1 MNRYRDSGFQ
11 IPDAW
16 TNVNMGDQGGK
27 KFLITGGT
35 SGLGLATAT
44 ALTAK
49 GGEVTITAR
58 DLKKGARAQDQS
70 GAAHLLQLDLANLAS
85 IREAAAKVTTSYD
98 VVILN
103 AGVMAIPYRLTS
115 DGFEMQLG
123 TNHLGHFA
131 FAGLIKNQIKDRL
144 ISVSSQAHRLGNF
157 GDQSIDEIRS
167 RALGKGKYSPWSA
180 YGDSKLANLLF
191 VNEVER
197 RRLREKWGFIS
208 IAAHPGWAN
217 TNLQKVGPMM
227 AGRSFQAKA
236 MIATSALLAQTPL
249 EGAYPTLCAA
259 TYPNI
264 LGASYLG
271 PNGIGEMRGTPKF
284 THGKA
289 LAYDQNLASRLW
301 EVSEELTGVTWDG

>member
-1 MNRYRDSGFQ
+1 
-11 IPDAW
+11 
-16 TNVNMGDQGGK
+16 MGDQSGK

-35 SGLGLATAT
+35 SGLGLAAAT

-58 DLKKGARAQDQS
+58 DPRKGARAQESS
-70 GAAHLLQLDLANLAS
+70 GAAHLIELDLANLAS
-85 IREAAAKVTTSYD
+85 IRDCATSITTEFD

-103 AGVMAIPYRLTS
+103 AGVMAIPYRLTA

-144 ISVSSQAHRLGNF
+144 ISVASQAHRLGTF
-157 GDQSIDEIRS
+157 GDHSKDEIRT

-191 VNEVER
+191 VNEIER
-197 RRLREKWGFIS
+197 RRLREKWNFIS

-249 EGAYPTLCAA
+249 EGAYPILAAA

-271 PNGIGEMRGTPKF
+271 PRGLGEMRGTPKF

-289 LAYDQNLASRLW
+289 LAYDQTLAKNLW
-301 EVSEELTGVTWDG
+301 EVSEELTGVTWEN

>member
-1 MNRYRDSGFQ
+1 
-11 IPDAW
+11 
-16 TNVNMGDQGGK
+16 MGDQSGK

-35 SGLGLATAT
+35 SGLGLAAAT

-58 DLKKGARAQDQS
+58 DPKKGARAQESS
-70 GAAHLLQLDLANLAS
+70 GAAHLIELDLANLAS
-85 IREAAAKVTTSYD
+85 IRDCATSITTEFD

-103 AGVMAIPYRLTS
+103 AGVMAIPYRLTA

-131 FAGLIKNQIKDRL
+131 FAGLMKNQIKDRL
-144 ISVSSQAHRLGNF
+144 ISVASQAHRLGTF
-157 GDQSIDEIRS
+157 GDHSKDEIRT

-191 VNEVER
+191 VNEIER
-197 RRLREKWGFIS
+197 RRLREKWNFIS

-249 EGAYPTLCAA
+249 EGAYPVLAAA

-271 PNGIGEMRGTPKF
+271 PRGLGEMRGTPKF

-289 LAYDQNLASRLW
+289 LAYDQTLAKNLW
-301 EVSEELTGVTWDG
+301 EVSEELTGVTWEN

>member
-1 MNRYRDSGFQ
+1 
-11 IPDAW
+11 
-16 TNVNMGDQGGK
+16 MGDQSGK

-35 SGLGLATAT
+35 SGLGLAAAT

-58 DLKKGARAQDQS
+58 DPRKGARAQESS
-70 GAAHLLQLDLANLAS
+70 GAAHLIELDLANLAS
-85 IREAAAKVTTSYD
+85 IRDCATSITTEFD

-103 AGVMAIPYRLTS
+103 AGVMAIPYRLTA

-144 ISVSSQAHRLGNF
+144 ISVASQAHRLGTF
-157 GDQSIDEIRS
+157 GDHSKDEIRT

-191 VNEVER
+191 VNEIER
-197 RRLREKWGFIS
+197 RRLREKWNFIS

-249 EGAYPTLCAA
+249 EGAYPVLAAA

-271 PNGIGEMRGTPKF
+271 PRGLGEMRGTPKF

-289 LAYDQNLASRLW
+289 LAYDQTLAKNLW
-301 EVSEELTGVTWDG
+301 EVSEELTGVTWEN

>member
-1 MNRYRDSGFQ
+1 
-11 IPDAW
+11 
-16 TNVNMGDQGGK
+16 MGDQSGK

-35 SGLGLATAT
+35 SGLGLAAAT

-58 DLKKGARAQDQS
+58 DPKKGARAQESS
-70 GAAHLLQLDLANLAS
+70 GAAHLIELDLANLAS
-85 IREAAAKVTTSYD
+85 IRDCAASITTEFD

-103 AGVMAIPYRLTS
+103 AGVMAIPYRLTA

-131 FAGLIKNQIKDRL
+131 FAGLMKNQIKDRL
-144 ISVSSQAHRLGNF
+144 ISVASQAHRLGTF
-157 GDQSIDEIRS
+157 GDHSKDEIRT

-191 VNEVER
+191 VNEIER
-197 RRLREKWGFIS
+197 RRLREKWNFIS

-249 EGAYPTLCAA
+249 EGAYPILAAA

-271 PNGIGEMRGTPKF
+271 PRGLGEMRGTPKF

-289 LAYDQNLASRLW
+289 LAYDQTLAKNLW
-301 EVSEELTGVTWDG
+301 EVSEELTGVTWEN

>member
-1 MNRYRDSGFQ
+1 
-11 IPDAW
+11 
-16 TNVNMGDQGGK
+16 MGDQSGK

-35 SGLGLATAT
+35 SGLGLAAAT

-58 DLKKGARAQDQS
+58 DPRKGARAQESS
-70 GAAHLLQLDLANLAS
+70 GAAHLIELDLANLAS
-85 IREAAAKVTTSYD
+85 IRDCATSITTEFD

-103 AGVMAIPYRLTS
+103 AGVMAIPYRLTA

-131 FAGLIKNQIKDRL
+131 FAGLIKNQIKERL
-144 ISVSSQAHRLGNF
+144 ISVASQAHRLGTF
-157 GDQSIDEIRS
+157 GDHSKDEIRT

-191 VNEVER
+191 INEIER
-197 RRLREKWGFIS
+197 RRLREKWNFIS

-249 EGAYPTLCAA
+249 EGAYPVLAAA

-271 PNGIGEMRGTPKF
+271 PRGLGEMRGTPKF

-289 LAYDQNLASRLW
+289 LAYDQTLAKNLW
-301 EVSEELTGVTWDG
+301 EVSEELTGVTWEN

>member
-1 MNRYRDSGFQ
+1 
-11 IPDAW
+11 
-16 TNVNMGDQGGK
+16 MGDQSGK

-35 SGLGLATAT
+35 SGLGLAAAT

-58 DLKKGARAQDQS
+58 DPKKGARAQESS
-70 GAAHLLQLDLANLAS
+70 GAAHLIELDLANLAS
-85 IREAAAKVTTSYD
+85 IRDCATSITTEFD

-103 AGVMAIPYRLTS
+103 AGVMAIPYRLTA

-131 FAGLIKNQIKDRL
+131 FAGLMKNQIKDRL
-144 ISVSSQAHRLGNF
+144 ISVASQAHRLGTF
-157 GDQSIDEIRS
+157 GDHSKDEIRT

-191 VNEVER
+191 VNEIER
-197 RRLREKWGFIS
+197 RRLREKWNFIS

-249 EGAYPTLCAA
+249 EGAYPILAAA

-271 PNGIGEMRGTPKF
+271 PRGLGEMRGTPKF

-289 LAYDQNLASRLW
+289 LAYDQTLAKNLW
-301 EVSEELTGVTWDG
+301 EVSEELTGVTWEN

>member
-1 MNRYRDSGFQ
+1 
-11 IPDAW
+11 
-16 TNVNMGDQGGK
+16 MGDQSGK

-35 SGLGLATAT
+35 SGLGLAAAT

-58 DLKKGARAQDQS
+58 DPKKGARAQESS
-70 GAAHLLQLDLANLAS
+70 GAAHLIELDLANLAS
-85 IREAAAKVTTSYD
+85 IRDCAASISTEFD

-131 FAGLIKNQIKDRL
+131 FAGLMKNQIKDRL
-144 ISVSSQAHRLGNF
+144 ISVASQAHRLGTF
-157 GDQSIDEIRS
+157 GDHSKDEIRT

-191 VNEVER
+191 VNEIER
-197 RRLREKWGFIS
+197 RRLREKWNFIS

-249 EGAYPTLCAA
+249 EGAYPILAAA

-271 PNGIGEMRGTPKF
+271 PRGLGEMRGTPKF

-289 LAYDQNLASRLW
+289 LAYDQTLAKNLW
-301 EVSEELTGVTWDG
+301 EVSEELTGVTWEN

>member
-11 IPDAW
+11 IPEAW
-16 TNVNMGDQGGK
+16 TNVNIADQTGK

-35 SGLGLATAT
+35 SGLGLAAAT

-58 DLKKGARAQDQS
+58 DTKKGLRAQELS
-70 GAAHLLQLDLANLAS
+70 GAAHLMALNLANLHSVRECAES
-85 IREAAAKVTTSYD
+85 ITDSFD

-103 AGVMAIPYRLTS
+103 AGVMAIPYRLTD

-131 FAGLIKNQIKDRL
+131 FAGLIREKINERL
-144 ISVSSQAHRLGNF
+144 ISISAQAHRLGNF
-157 GDQSIDEIRS
+157 GDHSKEEIRS
-167 RALGKGKYSPWSA
+167 RALGKGKYAPWSA

-191 VNEVER
+191 VNEIER
-197 RRLREKWGFIS
+197 RRLHEKWGFIS

-227 AGRSFQAKA
+227 AGRSFQARA
-236 MIATSALLAQTPL
+236 MIAASALLAQTPL
-249 EGAYPTLCAA
+249 EGAYPMLCAA

-271 PNGIGEMRGTPKF
+271 PRGAGEMRGTPKF

-289 LAYDQNLASRLW
+289 LAYDQTLARDLW
-301 EVSEELTGVTWDG
+301 EVSEELTGVTWEG

>member
-11 IPDAW
+11 IPEAW
-16 TNVNMGDQGGK
+16 TNVNMSDQSGK
-27 KFLITGGT
+27 KFLITGAT
-35 SGLGLATAT
+35 SGLGLAAAT

-58 DLKKGARAQDQS
+58 NLKKGARAQEQS
-70 GAAHLLQLDLANLAS
+70 GAAHLLELDLANLAS
-85 IREAAAKVTTSYD
+85 VREAAAKVTTPFD

-103 AGVMAIPYRLTS
+103 AGVMAIPYRLTA

-131 FAGLIKNQIKDRL
+131 FAGLIKSQIKGRL
-144 ISVSSQAHRLGNF
+144 ISMASQAHRLGTF
-157 GDQSIDEIRS
+157 GDHSKEEIRT

-191 VNEVER
+191 TNEIER
-197 RRLREKWGFIS
+197 LRLREKWDFIS
-208 IAAHPGWAN
+208 IACHPGWAN

-249 EGAYPTLCAA
+249 EGAYPALCAA
-259 TYPNI
+259 TYPNL

-271 PNGIGEMRGTPKF
+271 PNGLGEMRGTPKF

-289 LAYDQNLASRLW
+289 LAYDQTLARNLW
-301 EVSEELTGVTWDG
+301 EVSEELTGVSWEG

>member
-1 MNRYRDSGFQ
+1 
-11 IPDAW
+11 
-16 TNVNMGDQGGK
+16 MGDQSGK

-35 SGLGLATAT
+35 SGLGLAAAT

-58 DLKKGARAQDQS
+58 DPRKGARAQESS
-70 GAAHLLQLDLANLAS
+70 GAAHLIELDLANLAS
-85 IREAAAKVTTSYD
+85 IRDCAASISTEFD

-103 AGVMAIPYRLTS
+103 AGVMAIPYRLTA

-144 ISVSSQAHRLGNF
+144 ISVASQAHRLGTF
-157 GDQSIDEIRS
+157 GDHSKDEIRT

-191 VNEVER
+191 INEIER
-197 RRLREKWGFIS
+197 RRLREKWNFIS

-249 EGAYPTLCAA
+249 EGAYPVLAAA

-271 PNGIGEMRGTPKF
+271 PRGLGEMRGTPKF

-289 LAYDQNLASRLW
+289 LAYDQTLAKNLW
-301 EVSEELTGVTWDG
+301 EVSEELTGVTWEN

>member
-1 MNRYRDSGFQ
+1 
-11 IPDAW
+11 
-16 TNVNMGDQGGK
+16 MGDQSGK

-35 SGLGLATAT
+35 SGLGLAAAT

-58 DLKKGARAQDQS
+58 DPKKGARAQESS
-70 GAAHLLQLDLANLAS
+70 GAAHLIELDLANLAS
-85 IREAAAKVTTSYD
+85 IRDCASSITTEFD

-103 AGVMAIPYRLTS
+103 AGVMAIPYRLTA

-131 FAGLIKNQIKDRL
+131 FAGLMKNQIKDRL
-144 ISVSSQAHRLGNF
+144 ISVASQAHRLGTF
-157 GDQSIDEIRS
+157 GDHSKDEIRT

-191 VNEVER
+191 VNEIER
-197 RRLREKWGFIS
+197 RRLREKWNFIS

-249 EGAYPTLCAA
+249 EGAYPILAAA
-259 TYPNI
+259 TYPSI

-271 PNGIGEMRGTPKF
+271 PRGLGEMRGTPKF

-289 LAYDQNLASRLW
+289 LAYDQTLAKNLW
-301 EVSEELTGVTWDG
+301 EVSEELTGVTWEN

>member
-1 MNRYRDSGFQ
+1 
-11 IPDAW
+11 
-16 TNVNMGDQGGK
+16 MGDQSGK

-35 SGLGLATAT
+35 SGLGLAAAT

-58 DLKKGARAQDQS
+58 DPKKGARAQESS
-70 GAAHLLQLDLANLAS
+70 GAAHLIELDLANLAS
-85 IREAAAKVTTSYD
+85 IRDCATSITTEFD

-103 AGVMAIPYRLTS
+103 AGVMAIPYRLTA

-144 ISVSSQAHRLGNF
+144 ISVASQAHRLGTF
-157 GDQSIDEIRS
+157 GDHSKDEIRT

-191 VNEVER
+191 VNEIER
-197 RRLREKWGFIS
+197 RRLREKWNFIS

-249 EGAYPTLCAA
+249 EGAYPVLAAA

-271 PNGIGEMRGTPKF
+271 PRGLGEMRGTPKF

-289 LAYDQNLASRLW
+289 LAYDQTLAKNLW
-301 EVSEELTGVTWDG
+301 EVSEELTGVTWEN

>member
-1 MNRYRDSGFQ
+1 
-11 IPDAW
+11 
-16 TNVNMGDQGGK
+16 MGDQSGK

-35 SGLGLATAT
+35 SGLGLAAAT

-58 DLKKGARAQDQS
+58 DPKKGARAQESS
-70 GAAHLLQLDLANLAS
+70 GAAHLIELDLANLAS
-85 IREAAAKVTTSYD
+85 IRDCASSITTEFD

-103 AGVMAIPYRLTS
+103 AGVMAIPYRLTA

-144 ISVSSQAHRLGNF
+144 ISVASQAHRLGTF
-157 GDQSIDEIRS
+157 GDHSKDEIRT

-191 VNEVER
+191 VNEIER
-197 RRLREKWGFIS
+197 RRLREKWNFIS

-249 EGAYPTLCAA
+249 EGAYPILAAA

-271 PNGIGEMRGTPKF
+271 PRGLGEMRGTPKF

-289 LAYDQNLASRLW
+289 LAYDQTLAKNLW
-301 EVSEELTGVTWDG
+301 EVSEELTGVTWEN

>member
-1 MNRYRDSGFQ
+1 
-11 IPDAW
+11 
-16 TNVNMGDQGGK
+16 MGDQSGK

-35 SGLGLATAT
+35 SGLGLAAAT

-58 DLKKGARAQDQS
+58 DPRKGARAQESS
-70 GAAHLLQLDLANLAS
+70 GAAHLIELDLANLAS
-85 IREAAAKVTTSYD
+85 IRDCAASISTEFD

-103 AGVMAIPYRLTS
+103 AGVMAIPYRLTA

-131 FAGLIKNQIKDRL
+131 FAGLMKNQIKDRL
-144 ISVSSQAHRLGNF
+144 ISVASQAHRLGTF
-157 GDQSIDEIRS
+157 GDHSKDEIRT

-191 VNEVER
+191 VNEIER
-197 RRLREKWGFIS
+197 RRLREKWNFIS

-249 EGAYPTLCAA
+249 EGAYPILAAA

-271 PNGIGEMRGTPKF
+271 PRGLGEMRGTPKF

-289 LAYDQNLASRLW
+289 LAYDQTLAKNLW
-301 EVSEELTGVTWDG
+301 EVSEELTGVTWEN

>member
-1 MNRYRDSGFQ
+1 
-11 IPDAW
+11 
-16 TNVNMGDQGGK
+16 MGDQSGK

-35 SGLGLATAT
+35 SGLGLAAAT

-58 DLKKGARAQDQS
+58 DPKKGARAQESS
-70 GAAHLLQLDLANLAS
+70 GAAHLIELDLANLAS
-85 IREAAAKVTTSYD
+85 IRDCAASISTEFD

-103 AGVMAIPYRLTS
+103 AGVMAIPYRLTA

-131 FAGLIKNQIKDRL
+131 FAGLMKNQIKDRL
-144 ISVSSQAHRLGNF
+144 ISVASQAHRLGTF
-157 GDQSIDEIRS
+157 GDHSKDEIRT

-191 VNEVER
+191 VNEIER
-197 RRLREKWGFIS
+197 RRLREKWNFIS

-249 EGAYPTLCAA
+249 EGAYPILAAA

-271 PNGIGEMRGTPKF
+271 PRGLGEMRGTPKF

-289 LAYDQNLASRLW
+289 LAYDQTLAKNLW
-301 EVSEELTGVTWDG
+301 EVSEELTGVTWEN

>member
-1 MNRYRDSGFQ
+1 
-11 IPDAW
+11 
-16 TNVNMGDQGGK
+16 MGDQSGK

-35 SGLGLATAT
+35 SGLGLAAAT

-58 DLKKGARAQDQS
+58 DPKKGARAQESS
-70 GAAHLLQLDLANLAS
+70 GAAHLIELDLANLAS
-85 IREAAAKVTTSYD
+85 IRDCATSISTEFD

-103 AGVMAIPYRLTS
+103 AGVMAIPYRLTA

-131 FAGLIKNQIKDRL
+131 FAGLMKNQIKDRL
-144 ISVSSQAHRLGNF
+144 ISVASQAHRLGTF
-157 GDQSIDEIRS
+157 GDHSKDEIRT

-191 VNEVER
+191 VNEIER
-197 RRLREKWGFIS
+197 RRLREKWNFIS

-249 EGAYPTLCAA
+249 EGAYPILAAA

-271 PNGIGEMRGTPKF
+271 PRGLGEMRGTPKF

-289 LAYDQNLASRLW
+289 LAYDQTLAKNLW
-301 EVSEELTGVTWDG
+301 EVSEELTGVTWEN

>member
-1 MNRYRDSGFQ
+1 
-11 IPDAW
+11 
-16 TNVNMGDQGGK
+16 MGDQSGK

-35 SGLGLATAT
+35 SGLGLAAAT

-58 DLKKGARAQDQS
+58 DPKKGARAQESS
-70 GAAHLLQLDLANLAS
+70 GAAHLIELDLANLAS
-85 IREAAAKVTTSYD
+85 IRDCATSITTEFD

-103 AGVMAIPYRLTS
+103 AGVMAIPYRLTA

-131 FAGLIKNQIKDRL
+131 FAGLIKNQIKERL
-144 ISVSSQAHRLGNF
+144 ISVASQAHRLGTF
-157 GDQSIDEIRS
+157 GDHSKDEIRT

-191 VNEVER
+191 VNEIER
-197 RRLREKWGFIS
+197 RRLREKWHFIS

-227 AGRSFQAKA
+227 AGRSLQAKA

-249 EGAYPTLCAA
+249 EGAYPILAAA

-271 PNGIGEMRGTPKF
+271 PRGLGEMRGTPKF

-289 LAYDQNLASRLW
+289 LAYDQTLAKNLW
-301 EVSEELTGVTWDG
+301 EVSEELTGVTWEK

>member
-1 MNRYRDSGFQ
+1 
-11 IPDAW
+11 
-16 TNVNMGDQGGK
+16 MGDQSGK

-58 DLKKGARAQDQS
+58 DPKKGARAQESS
-70 GAAHLLQLDLANLAS
+70 GAAHLIELDLANLAS
-85 IREAAAKVTTSYD
+85 IRDCAASISTEFD

-103 AGVMAIPYRLTS
+103 AGVMAIPYRLTA

-131 FAGLIKNQIKDRL
+131 FAGLMKNQIKDRL
-144 ISVSSQAHRLGNF
+144 ISVASQAHRLGTF
-157 GDQSIDEIRS
+157 GDHSKDEIRT

-191 VNEVER
+191 VNEIER
-197 RRLREKWGFIS
+197 RRLREKWNFIS

-249 EGAYPTLCAA
+249 EGAYPILAAA

-271 PNGIGEMRGTPKF
+271 PRGLGEMRGTPKF

-289 LAYDQNLASRLW
+289 LAYDQTLAKNLW
-301 EVSEELTGVTWDG
+301 EVSEELTGVTWEN

>member
-1 MNRYRDSGFQ
+1 
-11 IPDAW
+11 
-16 TNVNMGDQGGK
+16 MGDQSGK

-35 SGLGLATAT
+35 SGLGLAAAT

-58 DLKKGARAQDQS
+58 DPKKGARAQESS
-70 GAAHLLQLDLANLAS
+70 GAAHLIELDLANLAS
-85 IREAAAKVTTSYD
+85 ILDCATSITTEFD

-103 AGVMAIPYRLTS
+103 AGVMAIPYRLTA

-144 ISVSSQAHRLGNF
+144 ISVASQAHRLGTF
-157 GDQSIDEIRS
+157 GDHSKDEIRT

-191 VNEVER
+191 VNEIER
-197 RRLREKWGFIS
+197 RRLREKWNFIS

-249 EGAYPTLCAA
+249 EGAYPILAAA

-271 PNGIGEMRGTPKF
+271 PRGLGEMRGTPKF

-289 LAYDQNLASRLW
+289 LAYDQTLAKNLW
-301 EVSEELTGVTWDG
+301 EVSEELTGVTWEN

>member
-1 MNRYRDSGFQ
+1 
-11 IPDAW
+11 
-16 TNVNMGDQGGK
+16 MGDQSGK

-35 SGLGLATAT
+35 SGLGLAAAT

-58 DLKKGARAQDQS
+58 DPRKGARAQESS
-70 GAAHLLQLDLANLAS
+70 GAAHLIELDLANLAS
-85 IREAAAKVTTSYD
+85 IRDCATSITTEFD

-103 AGVMAIPYRLTS
+103 AGVMAIPYRLTA

-144 ISVSSQAHRLGNF
+144 ISVASQAHRLGTF
-157 GDQSIDEIRS
+157 GDHSKDEIRT

-191 VNEVER
+191 INEIER
-197 RRLREKWGFIS
+197 RRLREKWNFIS

-249 EGAYPTLCAA
+249 EGAYPILAAA

-271 PNGIGEMRGTPKF
+271 PRGLGEMRGTPKF

-289 LAYDQNLASRLW
+289 LAYDQTLAKNLW
-301 EVSEELTGVTWDG
+301 EVSEELTGVTWEN

>member
-1 MNRYRDSGFQ
+1 
-11 IPDAW
+11 
-16 TNVNMGDQGGK
+16 MGDQSGK

-35 SGLGLATAT
+35 SGLGLAAAT

-58 DLKKGARAQDQS
+58 DPRKGARAQESS
-70 GAAHLLQLDLANLAS
+70 GAAHLIELDLANLAS
-85 IREAAAKVTTSYD
+85 IRDCATSITTEFD

-131 FAGLIKNQIKDRL
+131 FAGLMKNQIKDRL
-144 ISVSSQAHRLGNF
+144 ISVASQAHRLGTF
-157 GDQSIDEIRS
+157 GDHSKDEIRT

-191 VNEVER
+191 VNEIER
-197 RRLREKWGFIS
+197 RRLREKWNFIS

-249 EGAYPTLCAA
+249 EGAYPILAAA

-264 LGASYLG
+264 LGASYIG
-271 PNGIGEMRGTPKF
+271 PRGLGEMRGTPKF

-289 LAYDQNLASRLW
+289 LAYDQTLAKNLW
-301 EVSEELTGVTWDG
+301 EVSEELTGVTWEN

>member
-1 MNRYRDSGFQ
+1 
-11 IPDAW
+11 
-16 TNVNMGDQGGK
+16 MGDQSGK
-27 KFLITGGT
+27 RFLITGGT
-35 SGLGLATAT
+35 SGLGLAAAT
-44 ALTAK
+44 ALTEK

-58 DLKKGARAQDQS
+58 DPKKGARAQDES
-70 GAAHLLQLDLANLAS
+70 GAAHLIELDLADLSSVRDCAS
-85 IREAAAKVTTSYD
+85 KITTPFD

-103 AGVMAIPYRLTS
+103 AGVMAIPYRLTR

-131 FAGLIKNQIKDRL
+131 FAGLIKDQIKDRL
-144 ISVSSQAHRLGNF
+144 ISVSSQAHRLGTF
-157 GDQSIDEIRS
+157 GDHSKEEIRS
-167 RALGKGKYSPWSA
+167 RALGKGKYSPWAA

-191 VNEVER
+191 VNEIER
-197 RRLREKWGFIS
+197 RRLRQKWSFIS
-208 IAAHPGWAN
+208 IAAHPGWSN
-217 TNLQKVGPMM
+217 TNLVKVAPMM

-264 LGASYLG
+264 LGAAYLG
-271 PNGIGEMRGTPKF
+271 PRGLGEMRGTPKF

-289 LAYDQNLASRLW
+289 LAYDQVLARNLW
-301 EVSEELTGVTWDG
+301 EVSEELTGVTWEG

>member
-11 IPDAW
+11 IPEAW
-16 TNVNMGDQGGK
+16 TNVNMGDQSGK

-35 SGLGLATAT
+35 SGLGLAAAT

-58 DLKKGARAQDQS
+58 DPKKGARAQESS
-70 GAAHLLQLDLANLAS
+70 GAAHLIELDLANLAS
-85 IREAAAKVTTSYD
+85 IRDCATSITTEFD

-103 AGVMAIPYRLTS
+103 AGVMAIPYRLTA

-131 FAGLIKNQIKDRL
+131 FAGLMKNQIKDRL
-144 ISVSSQAHRLGNF
+144 ISVASQAHRLGTF
-157 GDQSIDEIRS
+157 GDHSKDEIRT

-191 VNEVER
+191 VNEIER
-197 RRLREKWGFIS
+197 RRLREKWNFIS

-249 EGAYPTLCAA
+249 EGAYPVLAAA

-271 PNGIGEMRGTPKF
+271 PRGLGEMRGTPKF

-289 LAYDQNLASRLW
+289 LAYDQTLAKNLW
-301 EVSEELTGVTWDG
+301 EVSEELTGVTWEN

>member
-1 MNRYRDSGFQ
+1 
-11 IPDAW
+11 
-16 TNVNMGDQGGK
+16 MGDQSGK
-27 KFLITGGT
+27 KFLISGGT
-35 SGLGLATAT
+35 SGLGLAAAT

-58 DLKKGARAQDQS
+58 DLKKGQRALESS
-70 GAAHLLQLDLANLAS
+70 GAAHLIQLDLANLAS
-85 IREAAAKVTTSYD
+85 VRECAANITSPFD

-144 ISVSSQAHRLGNF
+144 ISVASQAHRLGTF
-157 GDQSIDEIRS
+157 GDHSKDEIRN
-167 RALGKGKYSPWSA
+167 RALGKGKYSPWFA

-191 VNEVER
+191 THEIER
-197 RRLREKWGFIS
+197 RRLREKWSFIS

-249 EGAYPTLCAA
+249 EGAYPILAAA

-271 PNGIGEMRGTPKF
+271 PRGIGEMRGTPKF

-289 LAYDQNLASRLW
+289 LAYDQTLARNLW
-301 EVSEELTGVTWDG
+301 EVSEELTGVTWEG

>member
-1 MNRYRDSGFQ
+1 
-11 IPDAW
+11 
-16 TNVNMGDQGGK
+16 MGDQSGK

-35 SGLGLATAT
+35 SGLGLAAAT

-58 DLKKGARAQDQS
+58 DPKKGARAQESS
-70 GAAHLLQLDLANLAS
+70 GAAHLIELDLANLAS
-85 IREAAAKVTTSYD
+85 IRDCASSITTEFD

-103 AGVMAIPYRLTS
+103 AGVMAIPYRLTA

-144 ISVSSQAHRLGNF
+144 ISVASQAHRLGTF
-157 GDQSIDEIRS
+157 GDHSKDEIRT

-191 VNEVER
+191 VNEIER
-197 RRLREKWGFIS
+197 RRLREKWNFIS

-249 EGAYPTLCAA
+249 EGAYPVLAAA

-271 PNGIGEMRGTPKF
+271 PRGLGEMRGTPKF

-289 LAYDQNLASRLW
+289 LAYDQTLAKNLW
-301 EVSEELTGVTWDG
+301 EVSEELTGVTWEN

>member
-1 MNRYRDSGFQ
+1 
-11 IPDAW
+11 
-16 TNVNMGDQGGK
+16 MGDQSGK

-35 SGLGLATAT
+35 SGLGLAAAT

-58 DLKKGARAQDQS
+58 DPRKGARAQESS
-70 GAAHLLQLDLANLAS
+70 GAAHLIELDLANLAS
-85 IREAAAKVTTSYD
+85 IRDCATSITTEFD

-103 AGVMAIPYRLTS
+103 AGVMAIPYRLTA

-131 FAGLIKNQIKDRL
+131 FAGLMKNQIKDRL
-144 ISVSSQAHRLGNF
+144 ISVASQAHRLGTF
-157 GDQSIDEIRS
+157 GDHSKDEIRT

-191 VNEVER
+191 VNEIER
-197 RRLREKWGFIS
+197 RRLREKWNFIS

-249 EGAYPTLCAA
+249 EGAYPVLAAA

-271 PNGIGEMRGTPKF
+271 PRGLGEMRGTPKF

-289 LAYDQNLASRLW
+289 LAYDQTLAKNLW
-301 EVSEELTGVTWDG
+301 EVSEELTGVTWEN

>member
-1 MNRYRDSGFQ
+1 
-11 IPDAW
+11 
-16 TNVNMGDQGGK
+16 MGDQSGK

-35 SGLGLATAT
+35 SGLGLAAAT

-58 DLKKGARAQDQS
+58 DPKKGARAQESS
-70 GAAHLLQLDLANLAS
+70 GAAHLIELDLANLAS
-85 IREAAAKVTTSYD
+85 IRDCATSITTEFD

-103 AGVMAIPYRLTS
+103 AGVMAIPYRLTA

-144 ISVSSQAHRLGNF
+144 ISVASQAHRLGTF
-157 GDQSIDEIRS
+157 GDHSKDEIRT

-191 VNEVER
+191 VNEIER
-197 RRLREKWGFIS
+197 RRLREKWNFIS

-249 EGAYPTLCAA
+249 EGAYPVLAAA

-264 LGASYLG
+264 LGASYIG
-271 PNGIGEMRGTPKF
+271 PRGLGEMRGTPKF

-289 LAYDQNLASRLW
+289 LAYDQTLAKNLW
-301 EVSEELTGVTWDG
+301 EVSEELTGVTWEN

>member
-1 MNRYRDSGFQ
+1 
-11 IPDAW
+11 
-16 TNVNMGDQGGK
+16 MGDQSGK

-35 SGLGLATAT
+35 SGLGLAAAT

-58 DLKKGARAQDQS
+58 DPKKGARAQESS
-70 GAAHLLQLDLANLAS
+70 GAAHLIALDLANLAS
-85 IREAAAKVTTSYD
+85 IRDCAASISNEFD

-103 AGVMAIPYRLTS
+103 AGVMAIPYRLTA

-144 ISVSSQAHRLGNF
+144 ISVASQAHRLGTF
-157 GDQSIDEIRS
+157 GDHSKDEIRT
-167 RALGKGKYSPWSA
+167 RALGKGKYSPWSS

-191 VNEVER
+191 VNEIER
-197 RRLREKWGFIS
+197 RRLREKWNFVS

-249 EGAYPTLCAA
+249 EGAYPVLAAA

-271 PNGIGEMRGTPKF
+271 PRGLGEMRGTPKF

-289 LAYDQNLASRLW
+289 LAYDQTLAKNLW
-301 EVSEELTGVTWDG
+301 EVSEELTGVTWEN

>member
-11 IPDAW
+11 IPEAW
-16 TNVNMGDQGGK
+16 TNVNMGDQSGK

-35 SGLGLATAT
+35 SGLGLAAAT

-58 DLKKGARAQDQS
+58 DPKKGSRAQESS
-70 GAAHLLQLDLANLAS
+70 GAAHLIELDLANLAS
-85 IREAAAKVTTSYD
+85 IRDCATSITTEFD

-103 AGVMAIPYRLTS
+103 AGVMAIPYRLTA

-144 ISVSSQAHRLGNF
+144 ISVASQAHRLGTF
-157 GDQSIDEIRS
+157 GDHSKDEIRT

-191 VNEVER
+191 VNEIER
-197 RRLREKWGFIS
+197 RRLREKWNFIS

-249 EGAYPTLCAA
+249 EGAYPVLAAA

-271 PNGIGEMRGTPKF
+271 PRGLGEMRGTPKF

-289 LAYDQNLASRLW
+289 LAYDQTLAKNLW
-301 EVSEELTGVTWDG
+301 EVSEELTGVTWEN

>member
-1 MNRYRDSGFQ
+1 
-11 IPDAW
+11 
-16 TNVNMGDQGGK
+16 MGDQSGK

-35 SGLGLATAT
+35 SGLGLAAAT

-58 DLKKGARAQDQS
+58 DPKKGARAQESS
-70 GAAHLLQLDLANLAS
+70 GAAHLIELDLANLAS
-85 IREAAAKVTTSYD
+85 IRDCATSITTEFD

-103 AGVMAIPYRLTS
+103 AGVMAIPYRLTA

-131 FAGLIKNQIKDRL
+131 FAGLIKNQIKERL
-144 ISVSSQAHRLGNF
+144 ISVASQAHRLGTF
-157 GDQSIDEIRS
+157 GDHSKDEIRT

-191 VNEVER
+191 INEIER
-197 RRLREKWGFIS
+197 RRLREKWNFIS

-249 EGAYPTLCAA
+249 EGAYPVLAAA

-271 PNGIGEMRGTPKF
+271 PRGLGEMRGTPKF

-289 LAYDQNLASRLW
+289 LAYDQTLAKNLW
-301 EVSEELTGVTWDG
+301 EVSEELTGVTWEN

>member
-11 IPDAW
+11 IPEAW
-16 TNVNMGDQGGK
+16 TNVNMGDQSGK

-35 SGLGLATAT
+35 SGLGLAAAT

-58 DLKKGARAQDQS
+58 DPRKGARAQESS
-70 GAAHLLQLDLANLAS
+70 GAAHLIELDLANLAS
-85 IREAAAKVTTSYD
+85 IRDCAASISTEFD

-103 AGVMAIPYRLTS
+103 AGVMAIPYRLTA

-131 FAGLIKNQIKDRL
+131 FAGLMKNQIKDRL
-144 ISVSSQAHRLGNF
+144 ISVASQAHRLGTF
-157 GDQSIDEIRS
+157 GDHSKDEIRT

-191 VNEVER
+191 INEIER
-197 RRLREKWGFIS
+197 RRLREKWNFIS

-249 EGAYPTLCAA
+249 EGAYPILAAA

-271 PNGIGEMRGTPKF
+271 PRGLGEMRGTPKF

-289 LAYDQNLASRLW
+289 LAYDQTLAKNLW
-301 EVSEELTGVTWDG
+301 EVSEELTGVTWEN

>member
-11 IPDAW
+11 IPEAW
-16 TNVNMGDQGGK
+16 TNVNMGDQSGK

-35 SGLGLATAT
+35 SGLGLAAAT

-58 DLKKGARAQDQS
+58 DPKKGARAQESS
-70 GAAHLLQLDLANLAS
+70 GAAHLIALDLANLAS
-85 IREAAAKVTTSYD
+85 IRDCAASISNEFD

-103 AGVMAIPYRLTS
+103 AGVMAIPYRLTA

-144 ISVSSQAHRLGNF
+144 ISVASQAHRLGTF
-157 GDQSIDEIRS
+157 GDHSKDEIRT
-167 RALGKGKYSPWSA
+167 RALGKGKYSPWSS

-191 VNEVER
+191 VNEIER
-197 RRLREKWGFIS
+197 RRLREKWNFVS

-249 EGAYPTLCAA
+249 EGAYPVLAAA

-271 PNGIGEMRGTPKF
+271 PRGLGEMRGTPKF

-289 LAYDQNLASRLW
+289 LAYDQTLAKNLW
-301 EVSEELTGVTWDG
+301 EVSEELTGVTWEN

>member
-1 MNRYRDSGFQ
+1 
-11 IPDAW
+11 
-16 TNVNMGDQGGK
+16 MGDQSGK

-35 SGLGLATAT
+35 SGLGLAAAT

-58 DLKKGARAQDQS
+58 DPKKGARAQESS
-70 GAAHLLQLDLANLAS
+70 GAAHLIELDLANLAS
-85 IREAAAKVTTSYD
+85 IRDCATSITTEFD

-103 AGVMAIPYRLTS
+103 AGVMAIPYRLTA

-131 FAGLIKNQIKDRL
+131 FAGLIKNQIKERL
-144 ISVSSQAHRLGNF
+144 ISVASQAHRLGTF
-157 GDQSIDEIRS
+157 GDHSKDEIRT

-191 VNEVER
+191 VNEIER
-197 RRLREKWGFIS
+197 RRLREKWNFIS

-249 EGAYPTLCAA
+249 EGAYPVLAAA

-271 PNGIGEMRGTPKF
+271 PRGLGEMRGTPKF

-289 LAYDQNLASRLW
+289 LAYDQTLAKNLW
-301 EVSEELTGVTWDG
+301 EVSEELTGVTWEN

>member
-11 IPDAW
+11 IPEAW
-16 TNVNMGDQGGK
+16 TNVNMGDQSGK

-35 SGLGLATAT
+35 SGLGLAAAT

-58 DLKKGARAQDQS
+58 DPRKGARAQESS
-70 GAAHLLQLDLANLAS
+70 GAAHLIELDLANLAS
-85 IREAAAKVTTSYD
+85 IRDCAASISTEFD

-103 AGVMAIPYRLTS
+103 AGVMAIPYRLTA

-144 ISVSSQAHRLGNF
+144 ISVASQAHRLGTF
-157 GDQSIDEIRS
+157 GDHSKDEIRT

-191 VNEVER
+191 VNEIER
-197 RRLREKWGFIS
+197 RRLREKWNFIS

-249 EGAYPTLCAA
+249 EGAYPVLAAA

-271 PNGIGEMRGTPKF
+271 PRGLGEMRGTPKF

-289 LAYDQNLASRLW
+289 LAYDQTLAKNLW
-301 EVSEELTGVTWDG
+301 EVSEELTGVTWEN

>member
-1 MNRYRDSGFQ
+1 
-11 IPDAW
+11 
-16 TNVNMGDQGGK
+16 MGDQSGK

-35 SGLGLATAT
+35 SGLGLAAAT

-58 DLKKGARAQDQS
+58 DPRKGARAQESS
-70 GAAHLLQLDLANLAS
+70 GAAHLIELDLANLAS
-85 IREAAAKVTTSYD
+85 IRDCATSITTEFD

-131 FAGLIKNQIKDRL
+131 FAGLMKNQIKDRL
-144 ISVSSQAHRLGNF
+144 ISVASQAHRLGTF
-157 GDQSIDEIRS
+157 GDHSKDEIRT

-191 VNEVER
+191 INEIER
-197 RRLREKWGFIS
+197 RRLREKWNFIS

-249 EGAYPTLCAA
+249 EGAYPVLAAA

-271 PNGIGEMRGTPKF
+271 PRGLGEMRGTPKF

-289 LAYDQNLASRLW
+289 LAYDQTLAKNLW
-301 EVSEELTGVTWDG
+301 EVSEELTGVTWEN